1 MKPPFLALLIAAPL
15 LTSCGNDRPRAASA
29 APATAVPVRTTT
41 VAAQDWSAVYEATGT
56 VKARTAATISS
67 KVMGHVKVV
76 GFELGDRVRE
86 GQTLVTLDSRDLDAN
101 VVRAEAARAELQ
113 SALPE
118 ADSAIAAAS
127 ANLELAQAT
136 FRRMEELAS
145 KKSISN
151 QELDEASARRKA
163 AQANHEMAL
172 SRRAQ
177 LLSKMAQVDQE
188 IRSATIVR
196 DYAKIL
202 APFAGIVTAKSVEP
216 GMLASPGAPLL
227 TIEREGYRLEV
238 SVEES
243 RIASIRAGRQAAV
256 SIEALDCK
264 VDARVAEVVPSV
276 DSASRSYLVK
286 LDLPPLPQVR
296 SGMFGRAA
304 FALGATSVVSVPEA
318 ALQERGQLASVF
330 VVEDAAARA
339 RLVTTGRRANAA
351 VEILSGLNHGER
363 VIVPVPPGLAD
374 GARVEVRQ

>member
-1 MKPPFLALLIAAPL
+1 MKPIFLAVLIAAPL
-15 LTSCGNDRPRAASA
+15 LTSCGDDRPRAASA
-29 APATAVPVRTTT
+29 APATAVPVRATT

-86 GQTLVTLDSRDLDAN
+86 GQTLVTLDSRDL
-101 VVRAEAARAELQ
+101 RAEAARAELQ